1 MNFDSEVA
9 KPLGALEARV
19 HCYDPMNAQLLGL
32 AFDWTV
38 SGVVY
43 VPILETTAHQLCPGA
58 DMGAYIGAVLA
69 CDVGAV
75 VVKLM
80 VLPRHPALVAVAAVV
95 CLPDTG
101 SRDLLHPSDK
111 GTGTWLTWPNS
122 HLHLY

>member
-1 MNFDSEVA
+1 MLQFEGLTCGCAYFRNFYRTFPYISL
-9 KPLGALEARV
+9 P
-19 HCYDPMNAQLLGL
+19 
-32 AFDWTV
+32 
-38 SGVVY
+38 
-43 VPILETTAHQLCPGA
+43 TAHQLRPGA

-69 CDVGAV
+69 CDVGAE

-111 GTGTWLTWPNS
+111 GTGIWLTWPARKQDITRR
-122 HLHLY
+122 